1 MDGFT
6 AKRKFRGN
14 TYQITVRN
22 PAHVQKGVTKLIVD
36 GATID
41 GNMIPAINGT
51 GHDVTVEVTMGL
63 RYQTG
68 LCTASNMT
76 LNTKMPPQSKLYGG
90 I

>member
-14 TYQITVRN
+14 TYHITVKN

-36 GATID
+36 GAAID

-51 GHDVTVEVTMGL
+51 GHDVTVKVTMG
-63 RYQTG
+63 
-68 LCTASNMT
+68 
-76 LNTKMPPQSKLYGG
+76 
-90 I
+90 